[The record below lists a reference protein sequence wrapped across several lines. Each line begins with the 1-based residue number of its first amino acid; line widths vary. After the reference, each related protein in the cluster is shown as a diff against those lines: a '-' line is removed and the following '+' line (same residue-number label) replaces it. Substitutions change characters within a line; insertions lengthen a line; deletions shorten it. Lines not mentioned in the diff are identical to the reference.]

1 MRSLIAEDDFTSRK
15 LLQKILSEFGE
26 SDVAVNGKEAVDAFN
41 DALEGGQPYDLICLD
56 IMMPEMDGQE
66 VLKRIRQ
73 REKESGVR
81 QPNEVKVVMTTAL
94 DSPREVIEAYYR
106 GGCTSYLV
114 KPIEKRKL
122 IEVLKHYQLVG

>member
-26 SDVAVNGKEAVDAFN
+26 SDVAVNGKEAVEAFN
-41 DALEGGQPYDLICLD
+41 DALDGGQPYDLICLE

-66 VLKRIRQ
+66 VLKRVRQ

-106 GGCTSYLV
+106 GGCTPYLV

-122 IEVLKHYQLVG
+122 IEVLKHYQLIG

>member
-26 SDVAVNGKEAVDAFN
+26 SDVAVNGKEAVEAFHN
-41 DALEGGQPYDLICLD
+41 AQEDSQPYDLICLD

-73 REKESGVR
+73 REKELGVPQR
-81 QPNEVKVVMTTAL
+81 DEVKVVMTTAL

-122 IEVLKHYQLVG
+122 VEVLKHYQLIG